1 MNKLTE
7 SASIFGV
14 LAQLGERYAGSVEVR
29 GSNPL
34 RSTMIEMLSAL
45 YKALSLL
52 TKRQFFRKRL
62 SLFLVLSFF
71 LSCFCL

>member
-1 MNKLTE
+1 MNKLAL

-45 YKALSLL
+45 TS
-52 TKRQFFRKRL
+52 T
-62 SLFLVLSFF
+62 FLVL
-71 LSCFCL
+71 LYMQDHKM

>member
-45 YKALSLL
+45 TSTFFVLL
-52 TKRQFFRKRL
+52 YMQDHKM
-62 SLFLVLSFF
+62 
-71 LSCFCL
+71 